1 MEYTNDVNAVYTNTL
16 TGNPLLDALPGR
28 LSLSELY
35 EKVSYIPTLP
45 DNYKTMPPND
55 RYLLAEKLT
64 MMYMPLD
71 YTAII
76 YNLIYSGIRSAY
88 QGKTPKGII
97 KRTNEYGQCIFYK
110 TPNRLSDSITQAECF
125 SVLGESGMG
134 KTQTITRILKL
145 FPQVIHHTEY
155 DGQPFEH
162 DQIVYIKI
170 ESPAN
175 NSPRGA
181 CLQILA
187 AVDELLGTDL
197 CLEERKKSSNVD
209 MLITRIAQTCI
220 RYSIGCIVID
230 EIQNI
235 LSTRSNYI
243 QTTGGR
249 MVNFLVELANKT
261 GVCLAFIGTPIVSKV
276 FDSEP
281 HLLRRTR
288 GPRIPALEKS
298 TAFEKLLEIM
308 WNNIPVLNPV
318 PLDAGTIDLV
328 YKITGGVIA
337 KMQKEIL
344 LSTQNAIYFEKETV
358 TRELLKKI
366 AKQYNIIPGKS
377 TLETAAPE
385 VLTVKAAK
393 EKNETPLDS
402 KGKGRPKLSWDD
414 DDILQIFAEC
424 QEKGWSVAKALIQ
437 HGLAERGGLNEKSA
451 DAADPIS

>member
-1 MEYTNDVNAVYTNTL
+1 MEYTNDVNAVYTNAL

-28 LSLSELY
+28 LTLSELY

-97 KRTNEYGQCIFYK
+97 KRTNECGQCIFYK

-170 ESPAN
+170 ENPAN

-385 VLTVKAAK
+385 VLTVKATK

-437 HGLAERGGLNEKSA
+437 HGLAERG
-451 DAADPIS
+451 D

>member
-97 KRTNEYGQCIFYK
+97 KRTNECGQCIFYK

>member
-1 MEYTNDVNAVYTNTL
+1 MEYTNEMNAVYANSI
-16 TGNPLLDALPGR
+16 TGNPLLDALPGQ
-28 LSLSELY
+28 LTLSELY
-35 EKVSYIPTLP
+35 KRVSYIPTLP

-55 RYLLAEKLT
+55 RYLLAENLS

-88 QGKTPKGII
+88 QGKTKKSII
-97 KRTNEYGQCIFYK
+97 KRLNEFGQCIFYK

-125 SVLGESGMG
+125 SVLGDSGMG
-134 KTQTITRILKL
+134 KTQTITRVLNL

-155 DGQPFEH
+155 DGQSFEH

-197 CLEERKKSSNVD
+197 CMEERKKASNLD
-209 MLITRIAQTCI
+209 MLITRISQTCI

-235 LSTRSNYI
+235 LSTRNDSI
-243 QTTGGR
+243 QTTSGR
-249 MVNFLVELANKT
+249 MVKFLVELANKT
-261 GVCLAFIGTPIVSKV
+261 GVCLAFIGTPTVSRF

-288 GPRIPALEKS
+288 GPRIPALDNSKS
-298 TAFEKLLEIM
+298 FENLLQAM

-337 KMQKEIL
+337 KMQKVIL
-344 LSTQNAIYFEKETV
+344 LSTQHAIYFEKETV
-358 TRELLKKI
+358 TRDLLKKV
-366 AKQYNIIPGKS
+366 AKQYNIVPGKS
-377 TLETAAPE
+377 ILETSAPE
-385 VLTVKAAK
+385 VLTVKTTK
-393 EKNETPLDS
+393 EKSETLLDA
-402 KGKGRPKLSWDD
+402 KGKGRPKLRWDD
-414 DDILQIFAEC
+414 DDILQIFTEC

-437 HGLAERGGLNEKSA
+437 HGLAERG
-451 DAADPIS
+451 

>member
-1 MEYTNDVNAVYTNTL
+1 MEYTNDVNAVYTNAL

-28 LSLSELY
+28 LTLSELY

-97 KRTNEYGQCIFYK
+97 KRTNECGQCIFYK

-318 PLDAGTIDLV
+318 PLDAGTIELV

-385 VLTVKAAK
+385 VLTVKATK

-437 HGLAERGGLNEKSA
+437 HGLAERG
-451 DAADPIS
+451 D

>member
-1 MEYTNDVNAVYTNTL
+1 
-16 TGNPLLDALPGR
+16 
-28 LSLSELY
+28 
-35 EKVSYIPTLP
+35 
-45 DNYKTMPPND
+45 
-55 RYLLAEKLT
+55 
-64 MMYMPLD
+64 
-71 YTAII
+71 
-76 YNLIYSGIRSAY
+76 
-88 QGKTPKGII
+88 
-97 KRTNEYGQCIFYK
+97 
-110 TPNRLSDSITQAECF
+110 
-125 SVLGESGMG
+125 
-134 KTQTITRILKL
+134 
-145 FPQVIHHTEY
+145 
-155 DGQPFEH
+155 
-162 DQIVYIKI
+162 
-170 ESPAN
+170 
-175 NSPRGA
+175 
-181 CLQILA
+181 
-187 AVDELLGTDL
+187 
-197 CLEERKKSSNVD
+197 
-209 MLITRIAQTCI
+209 
-220 RYSIGCIVID
+220 
-230 EIQNI
+230 
-235 LSTRSNYI
+235 
-243 QTTGGR
+243 

-308 WNNIPVLNPV
+308 WNNISVLNPV

-344 LSTQNAIYFEKETV
+344 LSAQNAIYFEKETV

-437 HGLAERGGLNEKSA
+437 HGLAERG
-451 DAADPIS
+451 D

>member
-1 MEYTNDVNAVYTNTL
+1 MEYTNDVNAVYTNAL

-28 LSLSELY
+28 LTLSELY

-97 KRTNEYGQCIFYK
+97 KRTNECGQCIFYK

-288 GPRIPALEKS
+288 GPRIPTLEKS

-344 LSTQNAIYFEKETV
+344 LTTQNAIYFEKETV

-385 VLTVKAAK
+385 VLTVKVAK

-437 HGLAERGGLNEKSA
+437 HGLAERG
-451 DAADPIS
+451 D

>member
-1 MEYTNDVNAVYTNTL
+1 MEYTNDVNAVYTNAL

-28 LSLSELY
+28 LTLSELY

-45 DNYKTMPPND
+45 NNYKTMPPND

-97 KRTNEYGQCIFYK
+97 KRTNECGQCIFYK

-187 AVDELLGTDL
+187 AIDELLGTDL

-377 TLETAAPE
+377 TLETVAPE

-393 EKNETPLDS
+393 EKDEAPLDS

-437 HGLAERGGLNEKSA
+437 HGLAERG
-451 DAADPIS
+451 D

>member
-1 MEYTNDVNAVYTNTL
+1 MEYTNDVNAVYTNAL

-28 LSLSELY
+28 LTLSELY

-88 QGKTPKGII
+88 QGKTPKSII
-97 KRTNEYGQCIFYK
+97 KRTNECGQCIFYK

-344 LSTQNAIYFEKETV
+344 LSAQNAIYFEKETV

-393 EKNETPLDS
+393 EKNEPPLDS

-414 DDILQIFAEC
+414 DDILHIFAEC

-437 HGLAERGGLNEKSA
+437 HGLAERG
-451 DAADPIS
+451 D

>member
-1 MEYTNDVNAVYTNTL
+1 MEYTNDVNAVYTNAL

-28 LSLSELY
+28 LTLSELY

-97 KRTNEYGQCIFYK
+97 KRTNECGQCIFYK

-344 LSTQNAIYFEKETV
+344 LTTQNAIYFEKETV

-385 VLTVKAAK
+385 VLTVKATK

-437 HGLAERGGLNEKSA
+437 HGLAERG
-451 DAADPIS
+451 D

>member
-1 MEYTNDVNAVYTNTL
+1 MEYTNDVNAVYTNAL

-28 LSLSELY
+28 LTLSELY

-88 QGKTPKGII
+88 QGKNPKGII
-97 KRTNEYGQCIFYK
+97 KRTNECGQCIFYK

-393 EKNETPLDS
+393 EKNEAPLDS

-437 HGLAERGGLNEKSA
+437 HGLAERG
-451 DAADPIS
+451 D